1 MDQII
6 IHRGRTVVV
15 PVSVSYDLT
24 GSTITSDI
32 RKTRKASSDLIASWS
47 VSFKTDGSDGDFL
60 LTIPHDVTTPIVDE
74 LGYMDIKRVLDGE
87 PTNIIDTPI
96 QVVFVDAITH

>member
-1 MDQII
+1 MDQIV

-32 RKTRKASSDLIASWS
+32 RKTRKASSDLIASWD
-47 VSFKTDGSDGDFL
+47 VSFVTDGSDGDFL
-60 LTIPHDVTTPIVDE
+60 LKLPHGTTAPITDE
-74 LGYMDIKRVLDGE
+74 IGYMDIKRIIGGE

>member
-1 MDQII
+1 MDQIV

-32 RKTRKASSDLIASWS
+32 RKTRKASSDLTS
-47 VSFKTDGSDGDFL
+47 
-60 LTIPHDVTTPIVDE
+60 
-74 LGYMDIKRVLDGE
+74 Y
-87 PTNIIDTPI
+87 
-96 QVVFVDAITH
+96 